1 MFDLPDGRFVGVDKP
16 IVCRALH
23 MYRFVRAKDR
33 AVLEPTLDLGIH
45 CRTTDFLGHV
55 LARVDG
61 HVSSFAKLLT
71 CETICRIQ
79 TTSRTRARRFLL
91 RRQLPWDG
99 R

>member
-16 IVCRALH
+16 VVRRPLRG
-23 MYRFVRAKDR
+23 YRFMGAQDW
-33 AVLEPTLDLGIH
+33 AVFEPILDLNIH

-55 LARVDG
+55 LTRVNG

-79 TTSRTRARRFLL
+79 TILRRRARRFRSP
-91 RRQLPWDG
+91 RRLPWDG